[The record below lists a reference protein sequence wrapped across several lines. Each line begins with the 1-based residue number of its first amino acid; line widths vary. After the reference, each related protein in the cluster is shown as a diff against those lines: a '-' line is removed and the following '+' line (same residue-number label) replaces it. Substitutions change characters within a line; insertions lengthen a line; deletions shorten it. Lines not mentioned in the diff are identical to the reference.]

1 MNVLRLLRVAGGTT
15 LANSPVMKALTTFL
29 RRIMMSKRQ
38 RMSRLLPALCGLGYT
53 GLVSAQQTLPEQLI
67 DTTQGFLEFT
77 VEDYLRTVDIPGR
90 YEIQVNR
97 LDPRLRLPFCDQELN
112 AKLESPAQP
121 VGRVSVR
128 VSCEGSAPWSVFV
141 PAQVKVFRDVVV
153 VKRPLTRGSIIGEG
167 DVALAERDTG
177 ALGQAFLVTTGQ
189 AVGSKLTRPVVADQ
203 VILLTSLEKAD
214 VIAKGDHVVIKAQSG
229 AINVNMPGEAMS
241 AGAPGEQIRV
251 RNLQSQRVIK
261 ARVTAPGVVEVAM

>member
-1 MNVLRLLRVAGGTT
+1 
-15 LANSPVMKALTTFL
+15 MKELTTFF
-29 RRIMMSKRQ
+29 RRMMSKRQ
-38 RMSRLLPALCGLGYT
+38 RMFRVLPTLCGLGYT
-53 GLVSAQQTLPEQLI
+53 SLVLAQQTMPEQLI
-67 DTTQGFLEFT
+67 DTTQGFLEFA

-97 LDPRLRLPFCDQELN
+97 LDPRLRLPLCDQELN
-112 AKLESPAQP
+112 ARLESPAQP
-121 VGRVSVR
+121 IGRVTVK
-128 VSCEGSAPWSVFV
+128 VSCDGSSPWSVFI

-153 VKRPLTRGSIIGEG
+153 VKRPLTRGSIIGDA

-177 ALGQAFLVTTGQ
+177 TLGQAFLVTTEQ

-203 VILLTSLEKAD
+203 AILLTSLEKAD

-229 AINVNMPGEAMS
+229 AINVNMPGEALS

-261 ARVTAPGVVEVAM
+261 ARVTGPGVVEVAM